1 MLGFFP
7 RDLLLDVVLYG
18 GEAMG
23 FKKRSG
29 SILTKT
35 LHKDLTIQ
43 SLVRGGD
50 NPELEEKVSKLKE
63 QKRLDS
69 LLVHQRAFLEEKTI
83 RHVGLVAGFGA
94 GKSYSLTVKILQLC
108 YDNPGFTG
116 IALEPTYG
124 LLNDILIPQMQDIW
138 DDWGVD
144 YTLHKAAAEVHVRC
158 PDGQTSK
165 VLLRSFENYTKI
177 RGVNAAWACVDE
189 IDTVKPQVATTAFR
203 LLQGRIRTGPRPQI
217 AVCSTPEGFGF
228 LHDFFVENMDNSK
241 QLIRAKTTDNPYLPP
256 EYIQSLRDQY
266 PPALI
271 ESYLNGEFVNLAQ
284 ASIFSEYDRK
294 RCASSE
300 LIGPDD
306 HVVVG
311 LDFNVGICHGCAGVI
326 RAEGQQRVLHVVQSF
341 VTTNTYE
348 TAQYLQRTYGNQ
360 IIRKQLVCYPDA
372 AGAAQSTASTKTD
385 HQILRESGITVQAER
400 KNPQVAESFAHAN
413 ALLHRGLVRV
423 NDLRAK
429 HTVDSLERWS
439 YDELGRP
446 IKGGAND
453 YSHAG
458 DAFRYLV
465 WGALGGSR
473 RTMSRGIQI
482 YG

>member
-1 MLGFFP
+1 
-7 RDLLLDVVLYG
+7 
-18 GEAMG
+18 MG
-23 FKKRSG
+23 FRKRSG

-50 NPELEEKVSKLKE
+50 DPEIDQKMSLHRER
-63 QKRLDS
+63 KRLES
-69 LLVHQRAFLEEKTI
+69 LLVHQKAFLEEKDI

-116 IALEPTYG
+116 IAMEPTYG

-165 VLLRSFENYTKI
+165 VLLRSFENFTKI

-189 IDTVKPQVATTAFR
+189 IDTVKPSVATTAFR

-217 AVCSTPEGFGF
+217 AVCSTREGFGF
-228 LHDFFVENMDNSK
+228 LHDFFVENMDDSK
-241 QLIRAKTTDNPYLPP
+241 HLMRAKTTDNPHLPP
-256 EYIQSLRDQY
+256 EYIQSLREQY

-284 ASIFSEYDRK
+284 ASIFCEFDRK
-294 RCASSE
+294 RLASNE
-300 LIGPDD
+300 TVKPDD
-306 HVVVG
+306 TVLVG
-311 LDFNVGICHGCAGVI
+311 LDFNIGQCHGCIGVI
-326 RAEGQQRVLHVVQSF
+326 RAEGLNRVLHIVRSF
-341 VTTNTYE
+341 VTANTHE
-348 TAQYLQRTYGNQ
+348 TVQYLQRNYGNQ
-360 IIRKQLVCYPDA
+360 LIRKQLTCYPDA
-372 AGAAQSTASTKTD
+372 AGSAQSTSSTKTD
-385 HQILRESGITVQAER
+385 HQILREGGIAVQAER
-400 KNPQVAESFAHAN
+400 KNPPVAESFAHAN
-413 ALLHRGLVRV
+413 ALMHRGLVRV

-439 YDELGRP
+439 YDDKGNPE
-446 IKGGAND
+446 KGGAND

-465 WGALGGSR
+465 WGALGGSKR
-473 RTMSRGIQI
+473 SMSRGIQV